1 MKSNL
6 IYGIHSLIEAI
17 EAGKTMDKIF
27 IQNGLKGD
35 LVFEL
40 KNLIHEKKLF
50 INFVPKEKIDRLTN
64 GNHQGVAAFIT
75 DIEYDD
81 IEEIIPQIFERSE
94 LPLILILDG
103 VTDVRNFGAIARSA
117 YCAGVHAIVIPANGA
132 APINEDAIK
141 TSAGA
146 LHHIAVSKVNNLK
159 TTLNY
164 LKECGISLVACT
176 EKSKETI
183 YDINFDQ
190 PVAIVMGSED
200 KGISAGVL
208 QIMDSKASIPVTGI
222 IGSLNVSVATGITL
236 FEALRQ
242 RGVNISGK

>member
-6 IYGIHSLIEAI
+6 IYGIHAVMQAI

-27 IQNGLKGD
+27 IQNGLRGD
-35 LVFEL
+35 LIFEL
-40 KNLIHEKKLF
+40 KNLVHDRKLF
-50 INFVPKEKIDRLTN
+50 INYVPKEKIDRLTTK
-64 GNHQGVAAFIT
+64 NHQGVAAFIT

-81 IEEIIPQIFERSE
+81 IEVIVPQIFERGE
-94 LPLILILDG
+94 VPLILVLDG

-117 YCAGVHAIVIPANGA
+117 YCAGVHVIVIPSNGA

-164 LKECGISLVACT
+164 LKESGIDLVACT
-176 EKSKETI
+176 EKTKSAI
-183 YDINFDQ
+183 YEVNFVS
-190 PVAIVMGSED
+190 PVAIIMGSED
-200 KGISAGVL
+200 KGISPAIL
-208 QIMDSKASIPVTGI
+208 QMADFKASIPVQGS

-242 RGVNISGK
+242 RGKN

>member
-6 IYGIHSLIEAI
+6 IYGIHSVMEAI
-17 EAGKTMDKIF
+17 EAGKTIDKIF
-27 IQNGLKGD
+27 VQNGLKGD
-35 LVFEL
+35 LIFEL
-40 KNLIHEKKLF
+40 KNLIHERKLF
-50 INFVPKEKIDRLTN
+50 INFVPKEKIDRLTTK
-64 GNHQGVAAFIT
+64 NHQGVAAFIT

-81 IEEIIPQIFERSE
+81 IEQLVPQLFERSE
-94 LPLILILDG
+94 MPLLLVLDG

-117 YCAGVHAIVIPANGA
+117 YCAGVHAIIIPANGA

-164 LKECGISLVACT
+164 LKECGIQLIACT
-176 EKSKETI
+176 EKSKDTI
-183 YDINFDQ
+183 YEVNLNQ
-190 PVAIVMGSED
+190 PIAIVMGSED
-200 KGISAGVL
+200 KGISPGIL
-208 QIMDSKASIPVTGI
+208 QMMDFKVSIPVLGN

-242 RGVNISGK
+242 RA

>member
-1 MKSNL
+1 MKTNL
-6 IYGIHSLIEAI
+6 IYGIHAVMQAI

-40 KNLIHEKKLF
+40 KNLIHERKLF
-50 INFVPKEKIDRLTN
+50 INFVPREKIDRLTN

-75 DIEYDD
+75 EIEYDN
-81 IEEIIPQIFERSE
+81 IEELIPQIFERSE
-94 LPLILILDG
+94 VPLLLVLEGI
-103 VTDVRNFGAIARSA
+103 TDVRNFGAIARSA
-117 YCAGVHAIVIPANGA
+117 YCAGVHAIIIPANGA

-164 LKECGISLVACT
+164 LKECGISLLACT
-176 EKSKETI
+176 EKSKETV
-183 YDINFDQ
+183 YDVDFNQ

-200 KGISAGVL
+200 KGISPGVL
-208 QIMDSKASIPVTGI
+208 SLMDSKASIPIQGS
-222 IGSLNVSVATGITL
+222 IGSLNVSVAAGVVI

-242 RGVNISGK
+242 RAIKS

>member
-6 IYGIHSLIEAI
+6 IYGIHAVMQAI

-27 IQNGLKGD
+27 IQNGLRGD
-35 LVFEL
+35 LIFEL
-40 KNLIHEKKLF
+40 KNLVHDRKLF
-50 INFVPKEKIDRLTN
+50 INYVPKEKIDRLTTK
-64 GNHQGVAAFIT
+64 NHQGVAAFIT

-81 IEEIIPQIFERSE
+81 IEVIVPQIFERGE
-94 LPLILILDG
+94 VPLILVLDG

-117 YCAGVHAIVIPANGA
+117 YCAGVHVIVIPSNGA

-164 LKECGISLVACT
+164 LKESGIDLVACT
-176 EKSKETI
+176 EKTKSAI
-183 YDINFDQ
+183 YEVNFVS
-190 PVAIVMGSED
+190 PVAIIMGSED
-200 KGISAGVL
+200 KGISPAVL
-208 QIMDSKASIPVTGI
+208 QMADFKASIPVQGS

-242 RGVNISGK
+242 RGKN

>member
-1 MKSNL
+1 M
-6 IYGIHSLIEAI
+6 EAI

-35 LVFEL
+35 LIFEL
-40 KNLIHEKKLF
+40 KNLIHERKLF
-50 INFVPKEKIDRLTN
+50 INFVPKEKIDRLTLK
-64 GNHQGVAAFIT
+64 NHQGVAAFIT

-81 IEEIIPQIFERSE
+81 IEQLVPQIFERSE
-94 LPLILILDG
+94 VPFLLVLDG

-117 YCAGVHAIVIPANGA
+117 YCAGVHAIIIPSNGA

-164 LKECGISLVACT
+164 LKECGISLIACT
-176 EKSKETI
+176 EKSKDTI
-183 YDINFDQ
+183 YSVNFDQ

-200 KGISAGVL
+200 KGISPAVL
-208 QIMDSKASIPVTGI
+208 QMMDAKASIPILGN

-242 RGVNISGK
+242 RALI

>member
-6 IYGIHSLIEAI
+6 IYGFHSLIGAI
-17 EAGKTMDKIF
+17 QADKTIDKIF

-40 KNLIHEKKLF
+40 KNLIHERKLF

-75 DIEYDD
+75 DVEYDD
-81 IEEIIPQIFERSE
+81 IEELVPQIFERSE
-94 LPLILILDG
+94 IPLLLILEGI
-103 VTDVRNFGAIARSA
+103 TDVRNFGAIARSA
-117 YCAGVHAIVIPANGA
+117 YCAGVHAIIIPANGA

-176 EKSKETI
+176 EKSKDTI
-183 YDINFDQ
+183 YDIDFNM

-200 KGISAGVL
+200 KGISPGVL
-208 QIMDSKASIPVTGI
+208 QMMASKVSIPMQGS
-222 IGSLNVSVATGITL
+222 IGSLNVSVASGIIL

-242 RGVNISGK
+242 RALN

>member
-6 IYGIHSLIEAI
+6 IYGIHSVMEAI
-17 EAGKTMDKIF
+17 EAGKTIDKIF
-27 IQNGLKGD
+27 IQNGLRGD
-35 LVFEL
+35 LIFGL
-40 KNLIHEKKLF
+40 KNLVHERKLF
-50 INFVPKEKIDRLTN
+50 INYVPKEKIDRLTTK
-64 GNHQGVAAFIT
+64 NHQGVAAFIT

-81 IEEIIPQIFERSE
+81 IEEIVPQIFERRE
-94 LPLILILDG
+94 VPLLLVLDG

-164 LKECGISLVACT
+164 LKESGINLIACT
-176 EKSKETI
+176 EKVKETI
-183 YDINFDQ
+183 YSVNFDQ
-190 PVAIVMGSED
+190 PVALVMGSED
-200 KGISAGVL
+200 KGISAGIL
-208 QIMDSKASIPVTGI
+208 QIMDEKVSIPVLGN

-242 RGVNISGK
+242 RAKN